1 MSTSPTLQL
10 NDFLQQCQQRVDKRL
25 GAALDAEIASAIL
38 LEAMRYACLGPGKR
52 IRPVLAYAS
61 ALAVGGEL
69 AAADNA
75 AAAIEL
81 IHSYSL
87 VHDDLPAMDDDDLRR
102 GKPTLHKA
110 YDEATAILVGD
121 ALQSLAFQILSA
133 DPIAQEK
140 TLGAR
145 NRLAMIQLLSQAAGA
160 TGMVGGQSLD
170 FEAVGVELNI
180 QQLEQMHSLKTGA
193 LIRCAVLLGGLS
205 CESTSDSQM
214 TALGAYADKLG
225 LAFQVQDDILDVV
238 GDTAQLGKP
247 QGSDSDKNKPTYV
260 SLLGLDEAK
269 ALANSLSNKAITA
282 LQEFP
287 ASADPLRE
295 LAAFVVSRLH

>member
-1 MSTSPTLQL
+1 MHYT
-10 NDFLQQCQQRVDKRL
+10 
-25 GAALDAEIASAIL
+25 
-38 LEAMRYACLGPGKR
+38 CLGRGKR

-61 ALAVGGEL
+61 AVAVGGEL

-102 GKPTLHKA
+102 GKPTVHKA
-110 YDEATAILVGD
+110 FGEATAILVGD
-121 ALQSLAFQILSA
+121 ALQSLAFQILSTEGDA
-133 DPIAQEK
+133 
-140 TLGAR
+140 LGAKK
-145 NRLAMIQLLSQAAGA
+145 RLAMVQLLSQAAGA

-170 FEAVGVELNI
+170 FEAVGVRLSI

-193 LIRCAVLLGGLS
+193 LIRCAVLLGGTS
-205 CESTSDSQM
+205 CEFTSDSQLS
-214 TALGAYADKLG
+214 ALASYADNIG

-238 GDTAQLGKP
+238 ADTSQLGKP

-269 ALANSLSNKAITA
+269 ALANSLSSKAIAA
-282 LQEFP
+282 LEEFP
-287 ASADPLRE
+287 ASADRLRE